1 MKDVVSSV
9 GRMVEVDLSTL
20 FASFFSMA
28 RVKVMRK
35 NLVKIPRERV
45 FEMGDACY
53 VVFSR
58 QRG

>member
-1 MKDVVSSV
+1 VVSSV

-20 FASFFSMA
+20 FASFFSIA